1 MEIKVSE
8 GRTKCVQCWEE
19 YMFSFPNVF
28 ISNWKE
34 IVNVHTHYYYFVSL
48 HPIHTLNR
56 TILTVCTT
64 LYMIFS
70 LYPKN
75 FDITKCIK
83 VTTFFILLVI
93 PHHQKKT
100 RIYRTEWHQDIN
112 ALRKGFDIWSISS
125 HILFEVPSNSEQ
137 SIATSDECLVTSN

>member
-1 MEIKVSE
+1 MCTVL
-8 GRTKCVQCWEE
+8 RRV
-19 YMFSFPNVF
+19 YVF

-34 IVNVHTHYYYFVSL
+34 ILNVHKHYYYFVSL

-56 TILTVCTT
+56 TILTLCMT

-100 RIYRTEWHQDIN
+100 RIYRTE
-112 ALRKGFDIWSISS
+112 
-125 HILFEVPSNSEQ
+125 
-137 SIATSDECLVTSN
+137 